1 MLKDDLN
8 GLIDTIYRMNED
20 TDDEVRTE
28 EPAEKSAEDKQIE
41 KPAKPEQKE
50 TGDVRSDI
58 RSSIESGVNIA
69 KSVILESIPTAFKD
83 NCDKSKKIATMED
96 QIKNWEK
103 TIRGTCQQ
111 IVAVVENKNFIP
123 DKTNCSPRAYKK
135 IRMSDSRDLSVL
147 DLCAAIIVFHN
158 SLG

>member
-1 MLKDDLN
+1 MIKDELN
-8 GLIDTIYRMNED
+8 NIIDEIYKINED
-20 TDDEVRTE
+20 MDDTVAEPVE
-28 EPAEKSAEDKQIE
+28 EAPEKAPVEE
-41 KPAKPEQKE
+41 KPAEPEQKD
-50 TGDVRSDI
+50 TGDVRGDI
-58 RSSIESGVNIA
+58 RASIESGVDIA
-69 KSVILESIPTAFKD
+69 KSIILESIPTAFKND
-83 NCDKSKKIATMED
+83 CGQTKKIATMED

-111 IVAVVENKNFIP
+111 IVSIVENKNFIP
-123 DKTNCSPRAYKK
+123 NSTNCSPRAYKK

>member
-1 MLKDDLN
+1 MIKDELN
-8 GLIDTIYRMNED
+8 DIIDEIYRMNED
-20 TDDEVRTE
+20 
-28 EPAEKSAEDKQIE
+28 AEDTAGEPKEETTVERPVEE
-41 KPAKPEQKE
+41 KPAEPEQKPSA
-50 TGDVRSDI
+50 DARSEI
-58 RSSIESGVNIA
+58 RSSIESAVDIA
-69 KSVILESIPTAFKD
+69 KSVILESIPTAFRND
-83 NCDKSKKIATMED
+83 CEKSKKIATMED

-111 IVAVVENKNFIP
+111 IVSVVENKNFIP
-123 DKTNCSPRAYKK
+123 DSTNCSPRAYKK

>member
-1 MLKDDLN
+1 MLKDELN
-8 GLIDTIYRMNED
+8 GLIDEIYKMNED
-20 TDDEVRTE
+20 AEDPSTEPVKE
-28 EPAEKSAEDKQIE
+28 EPVEQPAEE
-41 KPAKPEQKE
+41 KPAEPEQKPSS
-50 TGDVRSDI
+50 DVRSDI

-69 KSVILESIPTAFKD
+69 KSIILESIPTAFKD
-83 NCDKSKKIATMED
+83 NCGKSKKIGTMEE

-111 IVAVVENKNFIP
+111 IVSVVENKNFIP

>member
-1 MLKDDLN
+1 MYKDELN
-8 GLIDTIYRMNED
+8 NIIDEIYKINED
-20 TDDEVRTE
+20 IDDTVAEPVE
-28 EPAEKSAEDKQIE
+28 EPREEPVEE
-41 KPAKPEQKE
+41 KPVKPKQKE
-50 TGDVRSDI
+50 TGDIRSDI

-69 KSVILESIPTAFKD
+69 KTVMLESIPTAFKND
-83 NCDKSKKIATMED
+83 CEKSKKIAVMED

-111 IVAVVENKNFIP
+111 IVTIVESKNFVP
-123 DKTNCSPRAYKK
+123 DSTNCSPRAYKK
-135 IRMSDSRDLSVL
+135 IRHWDSRDLSVL

>member
-1 MLKDDLN
+1 MIKDELN
-8 GLIDTIYRMNED
+8 NIIDEIYRMNED
-20 TDDEVRTE
+20 AEDPSTE
-28 EPAEKSAEDKQIE
+28 PVKEKPMEQSAEE
-41 KPAKPEQKE
+41 KPAEQEQKPSS
-50 TGDVRSDI
+50 DVRSDI

-69 KSVILESIPTAFKD
+69 KSIILESIPTAFKD
-83 NCDKSKKIATMED
+83 DCGKNKKIATMEE

-111 IVAVVENKNFIP
+111 IVTIVENKDFIP
-123 DKTNCSPRAYKK
+123 DSTNCSPRAYKK
-135 IRMSDSRDLSVL
+135 IRMSDSRDLSVI

>member
-1 MLKDDLN
+1 MLKDEFN
-8 GLIDTIYRMNED
+8 NIIDEIHKINED
-20 TDDEVRTE
+20 LDDTVTE
-28 EPAEKSAEDKQIE
+28 PVEEAPEEQHIEE
-41 KPAKPEQKE
+41 KPVEPKQE
-50 TGDVRSDI
+50 TSSDVRGAI
-58 RSSIESGVNIA
+58 RSSIESGVDIA
-69 KSVILESIPTAFKD
+69 KSIMLESIPTAFKND
-83 NCDKSKKIATMED
+83 CGQTKKIAIMED

-111 IVAVVENKNFIP
+111 IVSIVENKNFVP
-123 DKTNCSPRAYKK
+123 DSTNCSPRAYKK

>member
-1 MLKDDLN
+1 MIKDELN
-8 GLIDTIYRMNED
+8 NIIDEIYRMNED
-20 TDDEVRTE
+20 AEDPSTEPAKE
-28 EPAEKSAEDKQIE
+28 EPIEQAAEE
-41 KPAKPEQKE
+41 KPAEQEQKPS
-50 TGDVRSDI
+50 TDVRSEI

-69 KSVILESIPTAFKD
+69 KSIILESIPTAFKD
-83 NCDKSKKIATMED
+83 DCGKSKKIATMEE

-111 IVAVVENKNFIP
+111 IVTIVENKDFIP
-123 DKTNCSPRAYKK
+123 DSTNCSPRAYKK
-135 IRMSDSRDLSVL
+135 IRMSDSRDLSVI

>member
-1 MLKDDLN
+1 MIKDELN
-8 GLIDTIYRMNED
+8 SIIDEIYKINED
-20 TDDEVRTE
+20 IDDTVAEPVE
-28 EPAEKSAEDKQIE
+28 EAPEKAPVEE
-41 KPAKPEQKE
+41 KPAKPEQKDS
-50 TGDVRSDI
+50 GDVRGDI
-58 RSSIESGVNIA
+58 RASIESGADIA
-69 KSVILESIPTAFKD
+69 KSIILESIPTAFKND
-83 NCDKSKKIATMED
+83 CGQTKKIATMED

-111 IVAVVENKNFIP
+111 IVSIVENKNFIP
-123 DKTNCSPRAYKK
+123 DSTNCSPRAYKK